1 MKRKKKAMPQFKSVE
16 EESDFWD
23 THSPLDFEWREVTM
37 AEVIR
42 ASAKNPK
49 KRVVTLELD
58 EPVVERLKSV
68 AKERGLSHHSLANQ
82 LLSKEL
88 TQP

>member
-1 MKRKKKAMPQFKSVE
+1 MRRKKPTIPQFKTIE
-16 EESDFWD
+16 EESEFWD
-23 THSPLDFEWREVTM
+23 THSPLDFKWREVTM

-42 ASAKNPK
+42 ASAKKPK
-49 KRVVTLELD
+49 KRAVTLQLD

-88 TQP
+88 AQP